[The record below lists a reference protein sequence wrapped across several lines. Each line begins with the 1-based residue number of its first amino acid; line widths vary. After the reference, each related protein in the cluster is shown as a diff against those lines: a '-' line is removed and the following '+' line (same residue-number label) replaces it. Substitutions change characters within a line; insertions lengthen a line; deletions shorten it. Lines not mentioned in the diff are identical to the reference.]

1 MQVKAGH
8 MLKFKS
14 EFSTKKISWHPNSLE
29 FSLFE
34 CSRTLWLKLH
44 LQRNGTERAGQRC
57 GQFSSR
63 IVSLSGNIFTILT
76 NLHIWFFTT
85 MYISQLRTIQLSY
98 MWAIRLDASS
108 WPSMHLFHPKNFWK
122 KRAHYPGTQTRG
134 TRLPKVVS
142 GVDISV
148 TWVGRQ
154 IKPGSPSHLLIEDKW
169 GTHIQQTCGLS
180 WKAHS
185 QAPLPTCWWTSGGDP
200 VHKFP
205 RSLPNNRLFVGVDSR
220 GIS

>member
-1 MQVKAGH
+1 

-14 EFSTKKISWHPNSLE
+14 EFRTKQISWHPNSLE
-29 FSLFE
+29 FSLLE
-34 CSRTLWLKLH
+34 CSRTLCLKLH

-98 MWAIRLDASS
+98 MWAVRLDDSS

-142 GVDISV
+142 GGDFPDTRASM
-148 TWVGRQ
+148 
-154 IKPGSPSHLLIEDKW
+154 
-169 GTHIQQTCGLS
+169 QT
-180 WKAHS
+180 
-185 QAPLPTCWWTSGGDP
+185 LPT
-200 VHKFP
+200 K
-205 RSLPNNRLFVGVDSR
+205 LRLR
-220 GIS
+220 QPQ